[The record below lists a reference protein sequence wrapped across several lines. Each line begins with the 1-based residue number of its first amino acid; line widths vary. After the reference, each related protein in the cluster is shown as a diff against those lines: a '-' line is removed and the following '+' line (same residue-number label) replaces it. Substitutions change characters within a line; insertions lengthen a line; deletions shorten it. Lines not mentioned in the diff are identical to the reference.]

1 MKTGIVLEGGAM
13 RGMFTAG
20 ILDVFMEQGIVF
32 DCAVGVSAGATFGIN
47 LKSHQ
52 IGRTL
57 RYNKKYCRDKR
68 YGGIRSL
75 IKTGDIYNAKFDYD
89 DIPNRL
95 DPYDVEAHRAN
106 GMEFWITATD
116 VDTGMPVY
124 HRLDNGDGEDIVWLR
139 ASASMPGVS
148 NVVHCGGES
157 LVGRIPFT
165 AAGSRSAV
173 SVSDTYN
180 DDAAAGYAIKGD
192 YELRNCDGMGFLDGG
207 MSDSVPVRFAEDLGC
222 DRIVV
227 ICTQPYG
234 YRKKKNLLMP
244 VLKLMLKDYPELTET
259 MSKRHIMYNAE
270 MDYLDRCAESEP
282 DRIRVIRPAE
292 PLNIKKVVHDPAEIQ
307 RVYDIGYKE
316 GLKRVGEIGRFA
328 AKESL

>member
-20 ILDVFMEQGIVF
+20 ILDVFMEKGIHF
-32 DCAVGVSAGATFGIN
+32 DGAVGVSAGATFGIN

-68 YGGIRSL
+68 YGGMWSL

-95 DPYDVEAHRAN
+95 DPYDAAAHRADS
-106 GMEFWITATD
+106 MEFWICATN
-116 VDTGMPVY
+116 VDTGRPVY
-124 HRLDNGDGEDIVWLR
+124 HRLDSGEGMDIEWLR

-148 NVVHCGGES
+148 NVVHCTGEAMTGK
-157 LVGRIPFT
+157 VPFMDT
-165 AAGSRSAV
+165 VSAGSVPS
-173 SVSDTYN
+173 
-180 DDAAAGYAIKGD
+180 AGYENIS
-192 YELRNCDGMGFLDGG
+192 CDGLGFLDGG
-207 MSDSVPVRFAEDLGC
+207 VSDSVPVRFFEDMGY

-234 YRKKKNLLMP
+234 YRKQKNNMLP
-244 VLKLMLKDYPELTET
+244 VLKVMLRRYPGLLDTIAR
-259 MSKRHIMYNAE
+259 RHIMYNAE
-270 MDYLDRCAESEP
+270 MEYLDKCAMNEP
-282 DRIRVIRPAE
+282 DRIRVIRPAA
-292 PLNIKKVVHDPAEIQ
+292 PLNIKKVVHDPDEIQ
-307 RVYDIGYKE
+307 RVYDIGYAE
-316 GLKRVGEIGRFA
+316 GQRRAEEIA
-328 AKESL
+328 AFLV